1 MMLTELY
8 YYYAN
13 HPAAKAATRS
23 AFNASP
29 IITKVPCTAA
39 VISTFSIHR
48 NHETA
53 HDCEPSLDR
62 SSTVRLAG
70 KRQEQRDGPRRQT
83 QSRP

>member
-1 MMLTELY
+1 MKLTELY

-23 AFNASP
+23 AFNASQ
-29 IITKVPCTAA
+29 IIIKFPCTAA
-39 VISTFSIHR
+39 VISTFNIR
-48 NHETA
+48 LNHKTA

-62 SSTVRLAG
+62 PSRSRLAG
-70 KRQEQRDGPRRQT
+70 KPQEKRDGPRRQT